1 METPDLSSSPA
12 PAETPSLS
20 ASTPRKAALAFIFV
34 TVTLDMLALGMIAPV
49 LPRLI
54 TQFEGG
60 NTVRAAEFIG
70 VFGTV
75 WALMQ
80 FVFSPVLGS
89 LSDRFGRRTVILL
102 SNFGMGLDY
111 LVMAVAPTLGWLFA
125 GRLISGV
132 TAASIPTAMAY
143 IADVTPPEK
152 RSAGFGVLSA
162 AFGLGFV
169 LGPALGGVL
178 GSISPRLPFWV
189 AGAFSLV
196 NAMYGLFVLPESL
209 PLAHRSPFSW
219 RRANPLGALV
229 LLRSHA
235 ALFSL
240 AMVLFLGYVA
250 HQVLAGT
257 YVLYADY
264 RYNWSDRT
272 VGLSLALVGIC
283 SAVVG
288 AVLVK
293 PVVRRFGERPVM
305 LFGLLLGSIGF
316 AMFGM
321 AATGSGFWLAIPVWN
336 LWGLAGPTAQSL
348 MSGRV
353 SPSEQGQLQGAIN
366 GLRGIAG
373 LMGPALFSCVFAAS
387 IRPGVGW
394 HLPGA
399 PFYLAALILFSSLL
413 LGFRITC
420 PA

>member
-1 METPDLSSSPA
+1 METPDRSSNPA
-12 PAETPSLS
+12 AVETAAL
-20 ASTPRKAALAFIFV
+20 AGGEPRKAALAFIFV

-80 FVFSPVLGS
+80 FAFSPVLGS
-89 LSDRFGRRTVILL
+89 LSDRFGRRSVILL
-102 SNFGMGLDY
+102 SNFGLGLDY
-111 LVMAVAPTLGWLFA
+111 LVMAVAPTLGWLFV

-209 PLAHRSPFSW
+209 SLAHRSPFSW
-219 RRANPLGALV
+219 RRANPVGSLV
-229 LLRSHA
+229 LLRSHT
-235 ALFSL
+235 ALFRL
-240 AMVLFLGYVA
+240 AMVLFLGYLA

-264 RYNWSDRT
+264 RYNWTDRT

-283 SAVVG
+283 SAIVG
-288 AVLVK
+288 ALLVK
-293 PVVRRFGERPVM
+293 PCVRKFGDRPVM
-305 LFGLLLGSIGF
+305 LFGLGFGSVGF
-316 AMFGM
+316 AMFGL
-321 AATGSGFWLAIPVWN
+321 AATGLGFWLAIPVWN

-348 MSGRV
+348 MSHRV

-373 LMGPALFSCVFAAS
+373 LMGPALFSYVFAAS
-387 IRPGVGW
+387 IRPGVTW

-413 LGFRITC
+413 LGFRITRT
-420 PA
+420 A